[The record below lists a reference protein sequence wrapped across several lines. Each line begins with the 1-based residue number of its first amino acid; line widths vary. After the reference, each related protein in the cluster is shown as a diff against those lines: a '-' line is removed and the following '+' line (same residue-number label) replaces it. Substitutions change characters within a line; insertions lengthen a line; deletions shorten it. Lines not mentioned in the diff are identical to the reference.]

1 MATSTDLRSEPG
13 VLSDDAPMGHRSLRR
28 VVMDV
33 PVGRK
38 LLTGFAALTL
48 VLGLVVMCLFITVAR
63 LGDANRAIVDVA
75 AKRSE
80 MSDHLR
86 FAAADLRAAQQAYVL
101 HVPDGRAEFD
111 QAATRF
117 EDTLAELRMITDDPV
132 EHTLVRKI
140 ATGYQTFRST
150 DQLIWQAMQDGRD
163 VTARNLTVG
172 AESLAFGFMAEDAE
186 DLALRAAEDRRAA
199 ETAFEVTSSRARDL
213 GVVLAVAALVVMAL
227 SSYVITRLIRDP
239 LHRVQRAAERAADG
253 DLSAE
258 VDVHSD
264 DETGRLARA
273 FNAMLAKLRQRE
285 EAMMADHRRQE
296 LQTRVYRAL
305 EMSDDEPSALAVVGR
320 SLAESLPGRP
330 AELLLADNSKANLEQ
345 AVVAG
350 PHPDGPGC
358 PVSSPFS
365 CVAVRG
371 GAPVT
376 FASSSDIDACP
387 HLRDRGGEPCSAVCV
402 PVTFMGR
409 AIGVLH
415 AVGDEHHPPVPNE
428 VEALSNLSAQAGA
441 RIGMLRTMART
452 SLQAATDSLT
462 GLMNRRTFQSR
473 MRSMRRTGV
482 QFSLV
487 MADLDHF
494 KRLND
499 THGHEMGDRALTT
512 FCTVAAAGL
521 RHGDLMA
528 RWGGEEFAFALVGV
542 TPEQAADALDRIRV
556 ELAGTLA
563 TSDIPGFTAS
573 YGVVD
578 ASQCASLDVAVRV
591 ADDALYEAKG
601 SGRDRVVVADVDAV
615 DRVTPPAGAAHPGAA
630 YPLMAHTGRHG
641 AHAGAAASIG
651 GVRVPGL
658 MVEDHL
664 LGVGVLAALAHDD
677 DPLDL

>member
-1 MATSTDLRSEPG
+1 MATSTDRLPAGTRAPRRSF
-13 VLSDDAPMGHRSLRR
+13 RR

-38 LLTGFAALTL
+38 LLTGFAAVTV

-63 LGDANRAIVDVA
+63 LGEANQAIVDVA
-75 AKRSE
+75 ARRSE
-80 MSDHLR
+80 MADHLR
-86 FAAADLRAAQQAYVL
+86 FAAADLRGAQQAYVL
-101 HVPDGRAEFD
+101 HGPDGRAEFD

-117 EDTLAELRMITDDPV
+117 EDTLSALRTVVDDEV
-132 EHTLVRKI
+132 ERTLLRKI
-140 ATGYQTFRST
+140 TTGYQTFLST
-150 DQLIWQAMQDGRD
+150 DQLIWQALQDGHD
-163 VTARNLTVG
+163 AAARNLTIG

-186 DLALRAAEDRRAA
+186 SLATRADEDRLAAEAAFDATSQRAQN
-199 ETAFEVTSSRARDL
+199 L
-213 GVVLAVAALVVMAL
+213 GIALAIIALVVMAVA
-227 SSYVITRLIRDP
+227 SYVITRLIRDP
-239 LHRVQRAAERAADG
+239 LHRVQQAAERAADG

-258 VDVHSD
+258 ADVDSD

-273 FNAMLAKLRQRE
+273 FNAMLAKLRHRE
-285 EAMMADHRRQE
+285 ELLMADHRRQE

-305 EMSDDEPSALAVVGR
+305 EMADDEAAALDVVGR

-350 PHPDGPGC
+350 PNPEGPGC

-371 GAPVT
+371 GSAVT
-376 FASSSDIDACP
+376 FDSSNDIDACP
-387 HLRDRGGEPCSAVCV
+387 HLRDRGGDPCSAVCV

-409 AIGVLH
+409 AMGVLH
-415 AVGDEHHPPVPNE
+415 AVGADNVPPSPEE

-441 RIGMLRTMART
+441 RVGMLRTMART
-452 SLQAATDSLT
+452 SLQASTDSLT

-473 MRSMRRTGV
+473 IRSMRRSGV

-512 FCTVAAAGL
+512 FCTVAASVL
-521 RHGDLMA
+521 RQGDLLA

-542 TPEQAADALDRIRV
+542 RDEQAADVLDRIRV
-556 ELAGTLA
+556 ELAGRLA

-573 YGVVD
+573 FGVVD
-578 ASQCASLDVAVRV
+578 ATLCASLDVAVRA
-591 ADDALYEAKG
+591 ADDALYEAKAA
-601 SGRDRVVVADVDAV
+601 GRNRVVVADLEGV
-615 DRVTPPAGAAHPGAA
+615 DRATPPSHLTHTAEVDPAAFLAA
-630 YPLMAHTGRHG
+630 TAN
-641 AHAGAAASIG
+641 
-651 GVRVPGL
+651 
-658 MVEDHL
+658 
-664 LGVGVLAALAHDD
+664 VGVLASLAHDD